1 MATIRRL
8 LKIISLFCK
17 IVLSKR
23 LYSAKETYNFKEPAD
38 RSHPEALFLFTR
50 DTYRAIFET
59 LFFLG
64 SCTAGEENEEVQ
76 DSLEEAE
83 SDNEDRRF
91 RLRSLRH
98 TLLDLRQV
106 IFCVSLYT

>member
-17 IVLSKR
+17 SVLSKR

-38 RSHPEALFLFTR
+38 RSHPKALFTR